1 MGHKNM
7 SAQFKYLFSPLKIGH
22 VTVPNRVSFSAHLT
36 NFAVDCLP
44 SERHVYYLAARAR
57 GGTGLIITE
66 EQSVHPTDRAYEKLV
81 EAFRPEVV
89 PGYKKITRAVHEYE
103 TKIFAQLNHNG
114 QQCSGALSRLPVWAP
129 SPVPDV
135 LFREV
140 PKQMEIEDIQEVT
153 QYFCKSA
160 IHAREGG
167 FDGVELQY
175 GHSSLAR
182 QFMSPLTN
190 FRTDE
195 YGGSLEN
202 RLRFPLEVL
211 RAVRKTVGDDFT
223 LGVRLCADEMLPWG
237 GITLNDAKE
246 IAKVLEASGTIDFM
260 DLSLSTF
267 YNLYLVGGTMHMPL
281 GYAIPLAAGIKEV
294 ISLPVFATGRINDPT
309 LAEKALANGQADM
322 IGMVRSQICDPNLVN
337 KAKEGR
343 MDEIRYCIADNQ
355 GCYGRVGLNRP
366 IGCVQNPF
374 VGAEK
379 IEDELHLPQT
389 KWKKRVM
396 VIGGGP
402 AGMWAAKIA
411 TMRGHDVTLY
421 EKENALGGQV
431 VIAMKGAG
439 REEFGVIIRN
449 ERNQLTKLNVPVVLG
464 QAVTADFVLKENPDA
479 VIIATG
485 SRPKGC
491 PVTGCDGPRVFNVWQ
506 VLKGEANLGEN
517 ILFIDYD
524 GHHQATSTAE
534 YLLELGKKVH
544 VVTSSLFVGSE
555 LGPSQDLYLAR
566 QRLLQKGAIL
576 SSDLAVI
583 EIRDTEV
590 HAINVYT
597 NEMKVFSGFDSVVTA
612 MGNEVDDS
620 LYYALKGHVK
630 ELYRAGDCVA
640 PRKADMAIYEGY
652 MAGRTV

>member
-1 MGHKNM
+1 MPG
-7 SAQFKYLFSPLKIGH
+7 QFKYLFSPLTIGRII
-22 VTVPNRVSFSAHLT
+22 VPNRISFSAHLT
-36 NFAVDCLP
+36 NFAEDCLP
-44 SERHVYYLAARAR
+44 SERHVHYLATRAR
-57 GGTGLIITE
+57 GGTGLIVTE

-81 EAFRPEVV
+81 EVFRPEVV
-89 PGYKKITRAVHEYE
+89 PGYRKITRAVHEYE

-140 PKQMEIEDIQEVT
+140 PKQMEIEDIKEVV
-153 QYFCKSA
+153 QYFCTSA

-167 FDGVELQY
+167 FDGIELQY

-190 FRTDE
+190 FRSDE
-195 YGGSLEN
+195 YGGSFEN
-202 RLRFPLEVL
+202 RMRFPLEVL
-211 RAVRKTVGDDFT
+211 AAVRKAVGNDFT

-281 GYAIPLAAGIKEV
+281 GYAVPLAAGIKEV
-294 ISLPVFATGRINDPT
+294 IKLPVFATGRINDPV
-309 LAEKALANGQADM
+309 LAEKVLANGQADM
-322 IGMVRSQICDPNLVN
+322 IGMVRSQLCDPNLAN

-343 MDEIRYCIADNQ
+343 TDEIRYCIADNQ

-374 VGAEK
+374 VGNEK
-379 IEDELHLPQT
+379 DEDELHLRPT
-389 KWKKRVM
+389 RWKKCVM

-411 TMRGHDVTLY
+411 TMRGHEVTLY
-421 EKENALGGQV
+421 EKESALGGQV
-431 VIAMKGAG
+431 AIAMKGAG

-449 ERNQLTKLNVPVVLG
+449 ERSQLQKLEVPVVLG
-464 QAVTADFVLKENPDA
+464 QAVTPEFVLEQNPDA
-479 VIIATG
+479 VIVATG
-485 SRPKGC
+485 SRPKPC
-491 PVTGCDGPRVFNVWQ
+491 PVAGADGPRVFNVWQ
-506 VLKGEANLGEN
+506 VLKGQADIGDR

-534 YLLELGKKVH
+534 YLAELGKTVH

-566 QRLLQKGAIL
+566 QRLLQKGATFT
-576 SSDLAVI
+576 SDFAVI
-583 EIRDTEV
+583 EIRGTEV
-590 HAINVYT
+590 HGLNVYT
-597 NEMKVFSGFDSVVTA
+597 NEMKVFTDYDTVVTA

-620 LYYALKGHVK
+620 LYFNLKGRVK

-652 MAGRTV
+652 TVGSKV

>member
-1 MGHKNM
+1 M
-7 SAQFKYLFSPLKIGH
+7 AEQFKYLFASLRIGRI
-22 VTVPNRVSFSAHLT
+22 VVPNRISFSAHLT
-36 NFAVDCLP
+36 NFAEDSLP
-44 SERHVYYLAARAR
+44 SDRHVHYLAARAR

-81 EAFRPEVV
+81 EAFRPEVI
-89 PGYKKITRAVHEYE
+89 PGYRKITRAVHEYE

-140 PKQMEIEDIQEVT
+140 PKQMEIEDIKEVID
-153 QYFCKSA
+153 YFCRSA
-160 IHAREGG
+160 LHAVEGG
-167 FDGVELQY
+167 FDGVELQF

-190 FRTDE
+190 FRGDD
-195 YGGSLEN
+195 YGGSFEN
-202 RLRFPLEVL
+202 RMRFPLEL
-211 RAVRKTVGDDFT
+211 LHAVRKAVGPEFT

-246 IAKVLEASGTIDFM
+246 IARTLEASGTIDFM

-281 GYAIPLAAGIKEV
+281 GYAVPLAAGIKEV
-294 ISLPVFATGRINDPT
+294 VRVPVFATGRINDPV
-309 LAEKALANGQADM
+309 LAEKVLADGRADM
-322 IGMVRSQICDPNLVN
+322 IGMVRSQLCDPNMAN
-337 KAKEGR
+337 KAREGR
-343 MDEIRYCIADNQ
+343 LDELRYCIADNQ

-374 VGAEK
+374 VGNEGA
-379 IEDELHLPQT
+379 EDELHLPKTMWQ
-389 KWKKRVM
+389 KRVM

-411 TMRGHDVTLY
+411 AMRGHKVTLY
-421 EKENALGGQV
+421 EKENTLGGQV
-431 VIAMKGAG
+431 AIAMRGAG

-449 ERNQLTKLNVPVVLG
+449 ERNQLQKLGVPIVTG
-464 QAVTADFVLKENPDA
+464 EAVNADFVLGQDPDA

-485 SRPKGC
+485 SRPKQC
-491 PVTGCDGPRVFNVWQ
+491 PVPGGDGPRVFTVWQ
-506 VLKGEANLGEN
+506 VLKGEADLGER
-517 ILFIDYD
+517 ILLIDYD

-534 YLLELGKKVH
+534 YLAELGKTIH
-544 VVTSSLFVGSE
+544 VVTPSLFVGAE
-555 LGPSQDLYLAR
+555 LGPSQDLFLAR
-566 QRLLQKGAIL
+566 QRLLQKGATFT
-576 SSDLAVI
+576 SDCAVI
-583 EIRDTEV
+583 EIRGTEV
-590 HAINVYT
+590 HGLNVYT
-597 NEMKVFSGFDSVVTA
+597 NEMEVFSGFDTVVAA
-612 MGNEVDDS
+612 MGNDADDA
-620 LYYALKGHVK
+620 LYHSLKGRVK

-652 MAGRTV
+652 TVGRKV

>member
-1 MGHKNM
+1 MAG
-7 SAQFKYLFSPLKIGH
+7 QFKYLFSPLKIGR
-22 VTVPNRVSFSAHLT
+22 VQVPNRISFSAHLT
-36 NFAVDCLP
+36 NFAEDCLP
-44 SERHVYYLAARAR
+44 SDQHVFYLATRAR
-57 GGTGLIITE
+57 GGSGLIITE

-81 EAFRPEVV
+81 EAFRPEVI
-89 PGYKKITRAVHEYE
+89 PGYRKITRAVHEYE

-140 PKQMEIEDIQEVT
+140 PKQMEQEDIEEVIR
-153 QYFCKSA
+153 YFCTSA

-167 FDGVELQY
+167 FDGIELQY

-195 YGGSLEN
+195 YGGSFEN
-202 RLRFPLEVL
+202 RMRFPLEVL
-211 RAVRKTVGDDFT
+211 LSVRKAVGDDFT

-237 GITLNDAKE
+237 GLTLNDAKE
-246 IAKVLEASGTIDFM
+246 IARLLEASGTIDFM

-294 ISLPVFATGRINDPT
+294 IGLPVFATGRINDPT
-309 LAEKALANGQADM
+309 LAEKVLANGQADM
-322 IGMVRSQICDPNLVN
+322 IGMVRSQLCDPNLAN

-343 MDEIRYCIADNQ
+343 LDEIRYCIADNQ

-374 VGAEK
+374 VGNEK
-379 IEDELHLPQT
+379 NEDELHLPPT
-389 KWKKRVM
+389 RWRKRVM
-396 VIGGGP
+396 VVGGGP

-411 TMRGHDVTLY
+411 TMRGHEVTLY
-421 EKENALGGQV
+421 EKESNLGGQV
-431 VIAMKGAG
+431 AIAMRGAG
-439 REEFGVIIRN
+439 REEFGAIIRN
-449 ERNQLTKLNVPVVLG
+449 ERNQLQKLEVPVILDRW
-464 QAVTADFVLKENPDA
+464 VTPEFVLEENPDA

-485 SRPKGC
+485 SKPKGC
-491 PVTGCDGPRVFNVWQ
+491 PVPGCDGPMVFNVWQ
-506 VLKGEANLGEN
+506 VLKKEAQIGEKV
-517 ILFIDYD
+517 LFIDYD

-534 YLLELGKKVH
+534 YLAGMNKTVH
-544 VVTSSLFVGSE
+544 IVTSSLFVGSE
-555 LGPSQDLYLAR
+555 LGPTQDLFLAR
-566 QRLLQKGAIL
+566 QRLMQKGATFT
-576 SSDLAVI
+576 SDMAVL
-583 EIRDTEV
+583 EIKGTEV

-597 NEMKVFSGFDSVVTA
+597 NEMKVFTGYDTVVTA
-612 MGNEVDDS
+612 MGNEVDDA
-620 LYYALKGHVK
+620 LYFSLKGRMK

-652 MAGRTV
+652 MAGRKV

>member
-1 MGHKNM
+1 MPG
-7 SAQFKYLFSPLKIGH
+7 QFKYLFSPLSIGKII
-22 VTVPNRVSFSAHLT
+22 VANRISFSAHLT
-36 NFAVDCLP
+36 NFAENCLP
-44 SERHVYYLAARAR
+44 SEQHVHYLAARAR
-57 GGTGLIITE
+57 GGTGLIVTE
-66 EQSVHPTDRAYEKLV
+66 EQSVHPTDRAYEKLI
-81 EAFRPEVV
+81 EAFRPEVIQ
-89 PGYKKITRAVHEYE
+89 GYKKITRAVHEYE
-103 TKIFAQLNHNG
+103 TRIFAQLNHNG

-135 LFREV
+135 LFREI
-140 PKQMEIEDIQEVT
+140 PKQMEVEDIKEVI
-153 QYFCKSA
+153 QYFCTSA
-160 IHAREGG
+160 VHAREGG
-167 FDGVELQY
+167 FDGIELQY

-190 FRTDE
+190 FRTDL
-195 YGGSLEN
+195 YGGSFEN
-202 RLRFPLEVL
+202 RMRFPLEVIG
-211 RAVRKTVGDDFT
+211 AVRKTVGDDFT

-246 IAKVLEASGTIDFM
+246 IAKALEASGTIDFM

-281 GYAIPLAAGIKEV
+281 GYAVPLAAGIKEA
-294 ISLPVFATGRINDPT
+294 IRLPVFATGRINDPI
-309 LAEKALANGQADM
+309 LAEKVLANGQADM
-322 IGMVRSQICDPNLVN
+322 IGMVRSQLCDPNLAN

-355 GCYGRVGLNRP
+355 GCYGRVGLNRS
-366 IGCVQNPF
+366 IGCIQNPF
-374 VGAEK
+374 VGNEK
-379 IEDELHLPQT
+379 HEDELHLRPT
-389 KWKKRVM
+389 RWKKSIM

-411 TMRGHDVTLY
+411 FMRGHNVTLY
-421 EKENALGGQV
+421 EKESALGGQV
-431 VIAMKGAG
+431 AIAMKGAG

-449 ERNQLTKLNVPVVLG
+449 ERNQLQRLKVPVVLG
-464 QAVTADFVLKENPDA
+464 QAVSPEFVLEQNPDA
-479 VIIATG
+479 VIVATG
-485 SRPKGC
+485 SRPKRC
-491 PVTGCDGPRVFNVWQ
+491 PVPGCDGARVFNVWQ
-506 VLKGEANLGEN
+506 VLKGEADIGDK

-534 YLLELGKKVH
+534 YLAELGKTVH

-566 QRLLQKGAIL
+566 QRLLQKGATFT
-576 SSDLAVI
+576 SDFAVL
-583 EIRDTEV
+583 EIRGTEV
-590 HAINVYT
+590 HGLNVYT
-597 NEMKVFSGFDSVVTA
+597 NEMKTFSGFDTVVTA

-620 LYYALKGHVK
+620 LYYSLKGRVK

-652 MAGRTV
+652 AVGNKV

>member
-1 MGHKNM
+1 M
-7 SAQFKYLFSPLKIGH
+7 
-22 VTVPNRVSFSAHLT
+22 PNRVSFSAHLT
-36 NFAVDCLP
+36 NFAEDCLP

-66 EQSVHPTDRAYEKLV
+66 EQSVHPTDRAYEKLI
-81 EAFRPEVV
+81 EAFRPEVI
-89 PGYKKITRAVHEYE
+89 PGYKRITRAIHEYE

-129 SPVPDV
+129 SPIPDV
-135 LFREV
+135 LFREI
-140 PKQMEIEDIQEVT
+140 PKQMEIEDIKEVI
-153 QYFCKSA
+153 QYCCKSA
-160 IHAREGG
+160 INAREGG
-167 FDGVELQY
+167 FDGIELQF

-195 YGGSLEN
+195 YGGSFEN
-202 RLRFPLEVL
+202 RMRFPLEL
-211 RAVRKTVGDDFT
+211 LTAARKAVGDDFT
-223 LGVRLCADEMLPWG
+223 LGIRLCADEMLPWG
-237 GITLNDAKE
+237 GITLNDARE

-281 GYAIPLAAGIKEV
+281 GYAVSLAAGIKEV
-294 ISLPVFATGRINDPT
+294 IKLPVFATGRINDPV
-309 LAEKALANGQADM
+309 LAEKVLAKGQADM

-337 KAKEGR
+337 KAREGR
-343 MDEIRYCIADNQ
+343 TDEIRYCIADNQ

-374 VGAEK
+374 VGNERY
-379 IEDELHLPQT
+379 EDELHLPPT

-421 EKENALGGQV
+421 EKESALGGQV
-431 VIAMKGAG
+431 AIAMKGAG

-449 ERNQLTKLNVPVVLG
+449 EQNQLQKLKVPVVLG
-464 QAVTADFVLKENPDA
+464 QTVTPEFVLKQDPDA
-479 VIIATG
+479 VIVATG
-485 SRPKGC
+485 SMPKQC
-491 PVTGCDGPRVFNVWQ
+491 PVTGCEGPRVFNVWQ
-506 VLKGEANLGEN
+506 VLKGKADIGEK

-534 YLLELGKKVH
+534 YLAELGKKVH
-544 VVTSSLFVGSE
+544 IVTSSLFVGAE
-555 LGPSQDLYLAR
+555 LGPSQDLYLSR
-566 QRLLQKGAIL
+566 QRLMQKGATFT
-576 SSDLAVI
+576 SDIAVV
-583 EIRDTEV
+583 EIRGTEV
-590 HAINVYT
+590 HGVNVYS
-597 NEMKVFSGFDSVVTA
+597 NEMQVFSGFDTVVVA
-612 MGNEVDDS
+612 MGNEVDDA
-620 LYYALKGHVK
+620 LYYALKGRVK

-652 MAGRTV
+652 VVGRKV

>member
-1 MGHKNM
+1 MPG
-7 SAQFKYLFSPLKIGH
+7 QFKYLFSPLQIGR
-22 VTVPNRVSFSAHLT
+22 VTVPNRISFSAHLT
-36 NFAVDCLP
+36 NFAEECLP

-81 EAFRPEVV
+81 EAFRPEVI
-89 PGYKKITRAVHEYE
+89 PGYKKITRAIHEYE

-135 LFREV
+135 LFREI
-140 PKQMEIEDIQEVT
+140 PKQMEIEDIKEVI
-153 QYFCKSA
+153 QHFCKSA
-160 IHAREGG
+160 VHSREGG
-167 FDGVELQY
+167 FDGIELQY
-175 GHSSLAR
+175 GHSSLVR

-195 YGGSLEN
+195 YGGSFEN
-202 RLRFPLEVL
+202 RMRFPLEVL
-211 RAVRKTVGDDFT
+211 GAVRKSVGDDFT
-223 LGVRLCADEMLPWG
+223 LGIRLCADEMLPWG

-246 IAKVLEASGTIDFM
+246 IARVLEGSGFIDFM

-281 GYAIPLAAGIKEV
+281 GYAIPLAAGIKEAV
-294 ISLPVFATGRINDPT
+294 QLPVFATGRINDPV
-309 LAEKALANGQADM
+309 LAEKVLANGQADM
-322 IGMVRSQICDPNLVN
+322 IGMVRSQLCDPNLAN
-337 KAKEGR
+337 KAREGR

-374 VGAEK
+374 VGSERQ
-379 IEDELHLPQT
+379 EDELHLPPT

-411 TMRGHDVTLY
+411 TLRGHQVTLF

-431 VIAMKGAG
+431 AIAMKGAG

-449 ERNQLTKLNVPVVLG
+449 ERNQLQKLQVPIVLG
-464 QAVTADFVLKENPDA
+464 QAVTAEFVLEQTPDA

-485 SRPKGC
+485 STPKGC
-491 PVTGCDGPRVFNVWQ
+491 PVAGCDGPRVFNVWQ
-506 VLKGEANLGEN
+506 VLKGEADIGNK

-534 YLLELGKKVH
+534 YLAELGKTVH
-544 VVTSSLFVGSE
+544 IVTSSLFVGSE
-555 LGPSQDLYLAR
+555 LGPTQDLYLAR
-566 QRLLQKGAIL
+566 QRLMQKGATFTSDFAIL
-576 SSDLAVI
+576 
-583 EIRDTEV
+583 EIRGTEV
-590 HAINVYT
+590 HGLNVYT
-597 NEMKVFSGFDSVVTA
+597 NEGKVFSGFDTVVAA
-612 MGNEVDDS
+612 MGNEVNDS
-620 LYYALKGHVK
+620 LYYALKGRIP

-640 PRKADMAIYEGY
+640 PRKVDMAIYEGY
-652 MAGRTV
+652 VVGKSV